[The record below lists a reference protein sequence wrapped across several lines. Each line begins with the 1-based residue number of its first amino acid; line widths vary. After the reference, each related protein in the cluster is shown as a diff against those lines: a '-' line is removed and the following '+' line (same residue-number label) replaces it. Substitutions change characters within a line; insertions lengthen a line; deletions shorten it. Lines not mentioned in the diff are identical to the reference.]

1 MDEGRQ
7 ENQRGELYRPQTS
20 GTLQTFLNTSG
31 LSEDLPITAEFA
43 QAQPQWR
50 SRSMGERDPSS
61 EAPVFRNSLL
71 QFPVLCAHT
80 EQTIPQSAARW
91 SGSCPSLVLWTP
103 APQRP
108 EVSGLVTSLLSSG
121 GRVDAQCYFSKWH
134 FCALFGCYVNN
145 VEENGSQYVHGKTS
159 LTWKT
164 SASISQPPLAVSD
177 QRSF

>member
-7 ENQRGELYRPQTS
+7 ENQRGELYHPQTS

-43 QAQPQWR
+43 QPQPQWR
-50 SRSMGERDPSS
+50 SRSMGKKDPSS

-71 QFPVLCAHT
+71 QFPVLCAYT
-80 EQTIPQSAARW
+80 EQTVPQSAARW

-108 EVSGLVTSLLSSG
+108 EVSGLVTSLPSSG

-134 FCALFGCYVNN
+134 FAYFLVVTWITLRKMEVNTYTVKLHLLGKLLHLFPN
-145 VEENGSQYVHGKTS
+145 
-159 LTWKT
+159 L
-164 SASISQPPLAVSD
+164 P
-177 QRSF
+177 